1 MPMHRGRPHAVAR
14 PQRRKLVWATFSFAD
29 NAVTPNTVTQH
40 DLLGNLKVAGASVLG
55 CTVMRTHGSF
65 AYAPAAVG
73 DSMTYGIVVGQTAE
87 TAPPLDPGTNVGD
100 DWMINSMVF
109 PTTSAAVLDAST
121 PWALDLRA
129 KRKLEEL
136 NQVLW
141 FVWKPSSAGTSSL
154 AGRFRV
160 LIALP

>member
-1 MPMHRGRPHAVAR
+1 MHRGRPHAVAR

-29 NAVTPNTVTQH
+29 NAITPNTVSQH

-55 CTVMRTHGSF
+55 STVMRIHGSF

-73 DSMTYGIVVGQTAE
+73 DSMNLGILVGQTAE
-87 TAPPLDPGTNVGD
+87 TAPPIDPGTAVGD
-100 DWMINSMVF
+100 DWMLNTVVF
-109 PTTSAAVLDAST
+109 PTTSAAALDVST
-121 PWALDLRA
+121 PFQIDNRS
-129 KRKLEEL
+129 KRKIEEL

-141 FVWKPSSAGTSSL
+141 FVWKPTSAGTSSL
-154 AGRFRV
+154 AGRFRT